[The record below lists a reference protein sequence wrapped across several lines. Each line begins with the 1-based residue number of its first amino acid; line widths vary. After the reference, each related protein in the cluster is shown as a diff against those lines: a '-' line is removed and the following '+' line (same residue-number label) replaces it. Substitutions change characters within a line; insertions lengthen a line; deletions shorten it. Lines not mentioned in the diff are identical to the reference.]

1 MAIVAGP
8 SSGGTTSMSGT
19 LVTTSRPSSATSLP
33 DQITT
38 SSSVQTNPAQATV
51 GSQGNLAANSTK
63 SHSLSTGAAAGIAF
77 GVILFITLLAAGA
90 YLFWKRHK
98 IAKVEKYI
106 QPIELDG
113 TEKPAELE
121 GSPAA
126 SELWTKQIVTR
137 GIGGGQADA
146 EKKGLENIW
155 GGIAITRSPTG
166 RAELPG

>member
-1 MAIVAGP
+1 MNVRKNSWEPNNTRYDVRLCLDNGLCTKDYMPALHAIENGCAAAGVPFLFWQTDATAITVSKAASPSTSSMAIVAGP

-77 GVILFITLLAAGA
+77 
-90 YLFWKRHK
+90 
-98 IAKVEKYI
+98 
-106 QPIELDG
+106 
-113 TEKPAELE
+113 
-121 GSPAA
+121 
-126 SELWTKQIVTR
+126 
-137 GIGGGQADA
+137 
-146 EKKGLENIW
+146 
-155 GGIAITRSPTG
+155 
-166 RAELPG
+166 